1 MPFHVPFHHRESNRR
16 HYGTIHIGPQA
27 HAGPPKKKFNWWGFN
42 GMWLSFAAL
51 LTAGLLSPLS
61 LLMSLM
67 GMRRPGKKM
76 AAVGTFTSLAGI
88 GILTMI
94 IWAVVNSH
102 HHAQHRRHV
111 ARAAIV
117 NAEKVEQTESILANA
132 YDDLVEYR
140 GQNEGALPDD
150 IEGNILVV
158 SYSDPWGE
166 ELRYEPEGDFALI
179 RSAGPDRKFLSSD
192 DVLTKVD
199 SKSESRHTKLSD
211 ATF

>member
-16 HYGTIHIGPQA
+16 HYGTIYIGPQPNT
-27 HAGPPKKKFNWWGFN
+27 GPARKKFNWWGFN

-51 LTAGLLSPLS
+51 FTAGILSPIS
-61 LLMSLM
+61 LLFSLK

-76 AAVGTFTSLAGI
+76 AAVGTFTSLAGV

-94 IWAVVNSH
+94 ILAIVNSH
-102 HHAQHRRHV
+102 NHAQHRRHV

-117 NAEKVEQTESILANA
+117 NAEKVEQTEVILADA

-140 GQNEGALPDD
+140 GQNEGELPNDLD
-150 IEGNILVV
+150 GNILVV
-158 SYSDPWGE
+158 SYLDPWGE

-179 RSAGPDRKFLSSD
+179 RSAGPDQEFLSAD
-192 DVLTKVD
+192 DILKKVD
-199 SKSESRHTKLSD
+199 SKRAD
-211 ATF
+211 